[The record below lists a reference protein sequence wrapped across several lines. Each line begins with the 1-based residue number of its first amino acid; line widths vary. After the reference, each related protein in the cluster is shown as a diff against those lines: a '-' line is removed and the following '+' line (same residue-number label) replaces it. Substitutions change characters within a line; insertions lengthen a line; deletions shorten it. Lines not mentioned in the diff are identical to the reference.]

1 MSNIVTGLLGYAIVA
16 PLFGDTSVVRWC
28 VEAMVDGIA
37 TIIRD
42 DVRLVCA
49 AVRWARAAIQRH

>member
-1 MSNIVTGLLGYAIVA
+1 
-16 PLFGDTSVVRWC
+16 
-28 VEAMVDGIA
+28 MVDGIA

>member
-1 MSNIVTGLLGYAIVA
+1 MSNIVTGLLGYALVA
-16 PLFGDTSVVRWC
+16 PLFGDTSAVRWC
-28 VEAMVDGIA
+28 VEALYDGIA

-49 AVRWARAAIQRH
+49 TGRRVRAAIQRH